1 MARGFFL
8 LTDKPTIFAA
18 NVKESD
24 LATADSNPHV
34 QKVGEYA
41 RTHIACETVVIS
53 AQIESDL
60 IDLSP
65 EEAEQFLKEMGVQES
80 GIGALIRSTYHL
92 LGLRTFFTAGEKEAR
107 AWTIHGPPA
116 GGCAGRLSAHNG
128 RRLESLR
135 PCPSMSI

>member
-1 MARGFFL
+1 EIAGCFFWI
-8 LTDKPTIFAA
+8 TAKPTIFAA

-34 QKVGEYA
+34 QKVRDYA

-60 IDLSP
+60 IDLST
-65 EEAEQFLKEMGVQES
+65 EEATEFLKHLGVQES

-92 LGLRTFFTAGEKEAR
+92 LGLRTF
-107 AWTIHGPPA
+107 
-116 GGCAGRLSAHNG
+116 
-128 RRLESLR
+128 
-135 PCPSMSI
+135 